1 VDRDFLSPELA
12 GAELQSKI
20 VITFGLGLED
30 RYDPC
35 PLAD

>member
-1 VDRDFLSPELA
+1 MDRDFFSPELA
-12 GAELQSKI
+12 GAEFQSEI
-20 VITFGLGLED
+20 VIAFGLWLED